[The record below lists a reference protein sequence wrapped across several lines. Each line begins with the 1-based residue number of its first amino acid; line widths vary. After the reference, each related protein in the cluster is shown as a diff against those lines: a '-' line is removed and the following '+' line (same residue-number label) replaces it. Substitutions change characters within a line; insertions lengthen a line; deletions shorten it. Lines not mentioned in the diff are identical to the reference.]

1 MKLFE
6 KMKINFKKTSKKAP
20 KEKDVMLQTYFTSLL
35 ALVLSMAMFF
45 GTTYA
50 WFTSEVNNA
59 GNEIYIGTLSA
70 SLHKQLK
77 ETVQGE
83 QGAEEKITYQ
93 DLADET
99 KGYKLF
105 DGTVR
110 WEPGY
115 TMLETIEIRNEG
127 DLAFK
132 YVLSFTDGT
141 LEDTTA
147 NMADIAKYFDVWVY
161 SHQSNQNAPDPT
173 VYRSY
178 SDIIDKDSG
187 WVNAGNLKDLLEG
200 KQVLTGTMT
209 EVRLGKNSTETAN
222 EGTTDGAPAAH
233 NFTLALH
240 MNEEATAAVM
250 GHKIGLNVKLVAYQ
264 LSAELDAFQ
273 NSSYD
278 SNIVAAANEAQL
290 KKILSEGGEMLLLD
304 DVTIAKEEDVL
315 VMKSGR
321 LDGANHTI
329 TADIKAADGTAVT
342 TPTDVL
348 TLTGGTIANLTM
360 KGNGNALVL
369 NKLERDLYL
378 NDSTFGGVTSLKL
391 DLTEASEYGVYANGS
406 TFESDV
412 DYDHLI
418 KEANF
423 YLCNFKGVLAAGG
436 NTRLEN
442 CTFNTDGLDVTGLAS
457 GESITLINCSY
468 NNATI
473 AKAVISKSSQGELT
487 VDNNQLMID
496 STVVNGSTIYKV
508 VVKPTP

>member
-1 MKLFE
+1 MKIF
-6 KMKINFKKTSKKAP
+6 KKIKINFKKTSP
-20 KEKDVMLQTYFTSLL
+20 KEPKVKDVMLQTYFTSLL
-35 ALVLSMAMFF
+35 ALVLSLVMFF

-50 WFTSEVNNA
+50 WFTSEVNNE

-70 SLHKQLK
+70 SLHKQIK

-93 DLADET
+93 DLSDKE

-161 SHQSNQNAPDPT
+161 SHQANNGAPDPEI
-173 VYRSY
+173 YKSY
-178 SDIIDKDSG
+178 GEITAENSG
-187 WVNAGNLKDLLEG
+187 WVNAGNLNELLEG
-200 KQVLTGTMT
+200 KQVLAGTMT
-209 EVRLGKNSTETAN
+209 KVRLDKDSTETAN
-222 EGTTDGAPAAH
+222 EGTTDGAPAEH

-264 LSAELDAFQ
+264 LSAEKDAFQ
-273 NSSYD
+273 SSNYD
-278 SNIVAAANEAQL
+278 NNIAAAANEAQL
-290 KKILSEGGEMLLLD
+290 KKILTEGGEMLLLD
-304 DVTIAKEEDVL
+304 DVTIEKAEDIL
-315 VMKSGR
+315 AMKNGR

-329 TADIKAADGTAVT
+329 TVNIEATDPSV
-342 TPTDVL
+342 PVDVL
-348 TLTGGTIANLTM
+348 TVKGGTIANLTV
-360 KGNGNALVL
+360 NGGTSGKALVAD
-369 NKLERDLYL
+369 KLESDLYL
-378 NDSTFGGVTSLKL
+378 NNSKFSGVASLELDL
-391 DLTEASEYGVYANGS
+391 DLTEACDYGVYANGS
-406 TFESDV
+406 TFTSEV
-412 DYDHLI
+412 NYDKKI

-423 YLCNFKGVLAAGG
+423 YLCNFEGALVAGG

-442 CTFNTDGLDVTGLAS
+442 CTFKIEGLDVSKLAN
-457 GESITLINCSY
+457 GESITLINCTY

-473 AKAVISKSSQGELT
+473 ENAVIKS
-487 VDNNQLMID
+487 VDGVITLEGSTQLEID
-496 STVVNGSTIYKV
+496 SSNKV
-508 VVKPTP
+508 VVKSTP